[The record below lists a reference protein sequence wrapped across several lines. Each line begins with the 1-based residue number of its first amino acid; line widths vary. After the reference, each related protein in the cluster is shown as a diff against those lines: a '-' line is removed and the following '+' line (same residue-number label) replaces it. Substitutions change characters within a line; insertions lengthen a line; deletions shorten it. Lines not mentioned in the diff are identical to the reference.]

1 MQAAAVLRLRRAAA
15 GLGLTPV
22 AVIPPPYDARLEEIE
37 TRPARLVEDAALTL
51 RAVGDADPWREPV
64 AFLDGVQRYGIF
76 AYDGCSPVAWATI
89 AAAVRERHERRFRG
103 GNALR
108 RHLLVGRAEV
118 LERLA
123 GIADDAEFL
132 PIPDDVPL
140 HPHREMQA
148 IRRVVDTAR
157 GRLELEAG
165 SEWRRRDPDG
175 WLLVDGSLGVSSSW
189 ARDPRMLGIIKSHAS
204 LPFENDDLARYLRL
218 PLAHRTSVFA
228 PDTST
233 YSPVFSWALRLWE
246 PDGLDVFHGLIR
258 VEAPATERT
267 LDEVDQVA
275 RHLLAERSPLST
287 PDGRWDRLL
296 YGFHDVERF
305 LKAGGGTPAPSGAAT
320 LQGT

>member
-1 MQAAAVLRLRRAAA
+1 MRAAAVHRLRRAAA
-15 GLGLTPV
+15 DLGLTPV
-22 AVIPPPYDARLEEIE
+22 AVVPPPYDARLEEIE
-37 TRPARLVEDAALTL
+37 TRSARLVEDVELTMHG
-51 RAVGDADPWREPV
+51 VGESEPWREPV
-64 AFLDGVQRYGIF
+64 AFLDGTQRYGIF

-89 AAAVRERHERRFRG
+89 AAAVRERRDRKFRTG
-103 GNALR
+103 TALR
-108 RHLLVGRAEV
+108 QHLLVGRAGV
-118 LERLA
+118 LDRLA
-123 GIADDAEFL
+123 GITDATDLL
-132 PIPDDVPL
+132 PIPDDIPL

-165 SEWRRRDPDG
+165 SAWRRRADG

-189 ARDPRMLGIIKSHAS
+189 ARDPRMLGIVKSHAS
-204 LPFENDDLARYLRL
+204 LPFEDDDLARYLRL

-233 YSPVFSWALRLWE
+233 YSPVYSWALRLWE

-267 LDEVDQVA
+267 LEEVDRVA

-305 LKAGGGTPAPSGAAT
+305 LKAGGGAPPALRAAT
-320 LQGT
+320 FQGT

>member
-1 MQAAAVLRLRRAAA
+1 MRAATVHRLRKAAA
-15 GLGLTPV
+15 GIGLTPV
-22 AVIPPPYDARLEEIE
+22 AVVPPPYDARLEEIE
-37 TRPARLVEDAALTL
+37 TRPARLVEDSTLTMH
-51 RAVGDADPWREPV
+51 AVSGSDPWREPV
-64 AFLDGVQRYGIF
+64 AFLDGTQRYGIF

-89 AAAVRERHERRFRG
+89 AAAVRERRDRKFRTG
-103 GNALR
+103 TALR
-108 RHLLVGRAEV
+108 RQLLVGRADV

-123 GIADDAEFL
+123 PIAEEAELL

-157 GRLELEAG
+157 GRLELEVG
-165 SEWRRRDPDG
+165 SAWRRRDEG
-175 WLLVDGSLGVSSSW
+175 WLLVDGSLGASPSW

-218 PLAHRTSVFA
+218 PSAHRTSVFA

-233 YSPVFSWALRLWE
+233 YSPVYSWALRLWE

-258 VEAPATERT
+258 IEAPATERT
-267 LDEVDQVA
+267 LQEVDQVA
-275 RHLLAERSPLST
+275 CHLLAERSPLST

-305 LKAGGGTPAPSGAAT
+305 LKAGGGAPAPAGPAT
-320 LQGT
+320 LMGT

>member
-1 MQAAAVLRLRRAAA
+1 MRAAAVHRLRRAAA

-22 AVIPPPYDARLEEIE
+22 AVVPPPYDARLEEIE
-37 TRPARLVEDAALTL
+37 THPARLVEDAELTMHS
-51 RAVGDADPWREPV
+51 VGDAEAWREPV

-89 AAAVRERHERRFRG
+89 AAAVRERRDRKFRTGTAIRRQ
-103 GNALR
+103 
-108 RHLLVGRAEV
+108 LLVGRAEV

-123 GIADDAEFL
+123 SVAEDADLL
-132 PIPDDVPL
+132 PIPDDIPL

-165 SEWRRRDPDG
+165 SDWRRRDDG

-204 LPFENDDLARYLRL
+204 LPFEHDDLARYLRL

-233 YSPVFSWALRLWE
+233 YSPVYSWALRLWE
-246 PDGLDVFHGLIR
+246 PDGLDVFHGLVR
-258 VEAPATERT
+258 VEAAATERT
-267 LDEVDQVA
+267 LEEVAQVA

-305 LKAGGGTPAPSGAAT
+305 LKAGGGAPAPLEAAT
-320 LQGT
+320 LPGS